1 MGRTSATILGAVLG
15 AIATYLAVVA
25 GLLAA
30 FLHTDRDGG
39 VAMGI
44 VFAIG
49 PFSAVIGGT
58 VFALIARRW
67 LGTGDQAG
75 RTDPPAAR
83 PLYQTAFMWLLGA
96 LATLCL
102 AVAVVQLLSAGGLS
116 DGLTALAVAAA
127 LAVATRWL
135 ARRNPAA

>member
-1 MGRTSATILGAVLG
+1 VGRTSATILGALLG

-44 VFAIG
+44 IFAIG

-67 LGTGDQAG
+67 LGTGDQAD
-75 RTDPPAAR
+75 RTKPPNAR
-83 PLYQTAFMWLLGA
+83 PFFQTAFMWLLGA

-102 AVAVVQLLSAGGLS
+102 AVAVVHLMSAGGLS

-127 LAVATRWL
+127 LAAATRWSGRQGTG
-135 ARRNPAA
+135 A